1 MLFGIVCIT
10 DVVVV
15 NLTAAVFIEDFVS
28 FLDEGDTLRSHG
40 AFHNAQEFVIVN
52 GPIAVLIECS
62 EESLDVHMGELE
74 ARLSAAF
81 SKLLQIEGT
90 GAIIIHNLEDTTN
103 TYDRASA
110 SGQHL
115 LAESLD

>member
-1 MLFGIVCIT
+1 M
-10 DVVVV
+10 
-15 NLTAAVFIEDFVS
+15 S
-28 FLDEGDTLRSHG
+28 
-40 AFHNAQEFVIVN
+40 
-52 GPIAVLIECS
+52 
-62 EESLDVHMGELE
+62 ELE

-90 GAIIIHNLEDTTN
+90 GAIIIHNLEDTTD

-115 LAESLD
+115 LAESLDQVLSSTDTVKS

>member
-1 MLFGIVCIT
+1 M
-10 DVVVV
+10 
-15 NLTAAVFIEDFVS
+15 S
-28 FLDEGDTLRSHG
+28 
-40 AFHNAQEFVIVN
+40 
-52 GPIAVLIECS
+52 
-62 EESLDVHMGELE
+62 ELE

-90 GAIIIHNLEDTTN
+90 GAIIIHNLEDTTD

-115 LAESLD
+115 LAESRD